1 MREFMELV
9 NRYLNAVR
17 LWLPAGKQDDI
28 IEELG
33 DDLRSQI
40 NDRATELGRELDE
53 GEIVAILKRRGRP
66 ELVASNY
73 HQPQWLIGPS
83 LFPGY
88 FFLLKHVVLWILVPI
103 FAVVVS
109 IVLWRTASPVTTFVG
124 AAWYFQMWI
133 VWVIGLLTIVFAI
146 IERLPH
152 NRLDSRNDN
161 WDPRQLPRFAE
172 VNSNKEW
179 PRSVAIA
186 MSAMGLVIG
195 LGWLYLLWYQ
205 PQFDF
210 NGIRV
215 TLAPVWNHMRV
226 PILLLGFGGFFW
238 GLTSLLWPSRIKLQ
252 YGVRLVINGC
262 GLILVYI
269 LLKAGNWVVLTSP
282 GPIANGLEKAVN
294 LGIRIALI
302 VVGIVTLVCF
312 AQNLALICRRRLI
325 KATPRAA

>member
-1 MREFMELV
+1 MELID
-9 NRYLNAVR
+9 RYLNAVR

-33 DDLRSQI
+33 DDLRSQV

-53 GEIVAILKRRGRP
+53 GEIIAILKRRGRP

-109 IVLWRTASPVTTFVG
+109 IVLWRTASPVTTFVS
-124 AAWYFQMWI
+124 AAWYFQMWT

-152 NRLDSRNDN
+152 NWPDSRDDSWN
-161 WDPRQLPRFAE
+161 PRQLPRFAE

-195 LGWLYLLWYQ
+195 LGWLYLLWYH

-210 NGIRV
+210 NGVRV
-215 TLAPVWNHMRV
+215 TLAPVWNNMRV
-226 PILLLGFGGFFW
+226 PILLLGFGGFFL
-238 GLTSLLWPSRIKLQ
+238 GLISLIWPSRIKLQ
-252 YGVRLVINGC
+252 SGFRLLINSC
-262 GLILVYI
+262 SLILLYV
-269 LLKAGNWVVLTSP
+269 LLKAGNWVALRSP
-282 GPIANGLEKAVN
+282 GPIANGMEKAVN
-294 LGIRIALI
+294 LGIWVALI
-302 VVGIVTLVCF
+302 VVGIVTLVS
-312 AQNLALICRRRLI
+312 LALNLTRICRKKSV
-325 KATPRAA
+325 KATPRAV